1 MNFNQWIHKHTRSV
15 LFIMLV
21 LAVGGALAALGLPVA
36 LFPRVSFPRIEVSVD
51 SGEQPAQR
59 MAVAVTYPVEQAVR
73 SIPGVQSVQARTGR
87 GSCEL
92 KIGFAWG
99 SDMAQ
104 ALLEVDSQINGI
116 LPRLPAETSF
126 RAKRM
131 DTTNFPVLG
140 YSLTSSTVSPS
151 RLRTIAKYQIEP
163 VVSTVRGVARVQVQG
178 GAIPEYHVIVDPARL
193 QAFNMTLADVSQAL
207 SAANVLSAV
216 GKFEDH
222 DKLYLIISNTSYRS
236 IRQIQQVVL
245 RTGANGLVRL
255 GDVATV
261 KLSTKPQWTRVDA
274 DGHPAVLLQVF
285 QQPGGNTV
293 RIAAAI
299 KRKIDSFKK
308 NLPAGIDI
316 ATWYN
321 QSQLILASAASV
333 RDAVLIGILLA
344 VVVLLLFLRNWKI
357 TLIAALVV
365 PAVLSSTILL
375 LYLFHMTF
383 NIMTLGG
390 MAAAVGLIIDDAIV
404 MVEHIVRRTRGAAG
418 DMRGRVIKATREF
431 TGPLAGSSTST
442 MIIFAPLAFLSG
454 VTGAF
459 FKALSLTMAASLLIS
474 FFMAWLAVPVLA
486 AGFLDQRDANQPEGG
501 RITAYLHRVYGW
513 IMVRILRVPGL
524 VLVVL
529 IPILVLGFA
538 AYKNVGS
545 GFMPHMDEG
554 GFILNYVANPGT
566 SPTETNRLLLEVEKI
581 ILANK
586 YVDTF
591 SRRTGL
597 QLGGGTTR
605 SYTGDFF
612 IRLKGFPRPPIEQIM
627 TAIRRRIRRR
637 VPGLKIDTAQMM
649 QDLIGDLTAVPQ
661 PIEIKIFS
669 DSGPMLDA
677 QALKVKR
684 AISSIPGVV
693 EVRSGIQIAGDA
705 LQIRV
710 NRIKAALQGMTAGA
724 ITTALHQY
732 LSGTVTTRIQRG
744 PQMIGVRVWVPQADR
759 ATEQDIDN
767 LLLRAPDGHL
777 FPLKEVASIETLT
790 GQQEIF
796 SDNLKRM
803 IAVTAR
809 INGRDMGSTVAAVQQ
824 VLNKPGMFPHGMY
837 YAMGGLY
844 KQQQIAFKGLLVVMI
859 AAVLLV
865 FLVLLFLY
873 EHFRVALAMLSI
885 PLLALC
891 CVFVGLWITHTE
903 LNVSSMMGMTMVV
916 GIVTEVGIF
925 YYSEYNDMS
934 DDTPVR
940 KRLIDAGKNRMR
952 PIAMTTIA
960 AILALLP
967 LALGLGQ
974 GSQMQQPLAIAIIT
988 GLCVQLPLTLVI
1000 LPALLGIVHRVN
1012 VAWPP
1017 EAGPSVRH

>member
-15 LFIMLV
+15 LFVMLV
-21 LAVGGALAALGLPVA
+21 LALGGALAAVGLPVA

-51 SGEQPAQR
+51 SGQQPAQR

-73 SIPGVQSVQARTGR
+73 SIPGVRSVEARTGR
-87 GSCEL
+87 GACEL

-99 SDMAQ
+99 SNMAQ
-104 ALLEVDSQINGI
+104 ALLEVEAQINAI
-116 LPRLPAETSF
+116 LSKLPAQTSF

-140 YSLTSSTVSPS
+140 YSLVSSTVSPS
-151 RLRTIAKYQIEP
+151 RLRTIATYKLKP
-163 VVSTVRGVARVQVQG
+163 LLSAVRGVARVQVQG
-178 GAIPEYHVIVDPARL
+178 GATPEYQVIVDPGRL
-193 QAFNMTLADVSQAL
+193 QAFNMTLSDVAQAL

-261 KLSTKPQWTRVDA
+261 TLATKPQWTRVDA
-274 DGHPAVLLQVF
+274 DGHPAVLLQIF

-293 RIAAAI
+293 QIAQDI
-299 KRKIDSFKK
+299 KNKINGFKK
-308 NLPAGIDI
+308 NLPAGINI

-333 RDAVLIGILLA
+333 RDAVIIGIILA
-344 VVVLLLFLRNWKI
+344 VLVLLLFLRNWKI
-357 TLIAALVV
+357 TLIAAMVV

-375 LYLFHMTF
+375 LYLFHMSF

-404 MVEHIVRRTRGAAG
+404 MVEHIVRRIRGAAG
-418 DMRGRVIKATREF
+418 DQRGRIINATREF
-431 TGPLAGSSTST
+431 TVPLAGSSTST

-454 VTGAF
+454 ITGAF

-486 AGFLDQRDANQPEGG
+486 AHFLNQRDANQPESG
-501 RITAYLHRVYGW
+501 RITAFLHRTYGW
-513 IMVRILRVPGL
+513 LMIRILRVPALIL
-524 VLVVL
+524 VAI
-529 IPILVLGFA
+529 IPILAVGYL
-538 AYKNVGS
+538 AYRNVGS
-545 GFMPHMDEG
+545 GFMPRMDEG

-566 SPTETNRLLLEVEKI
+566 SPTETNRLLLEVERI
-581 ILANK
+581 ILTNP

-612 IRLKGFPRPPIEQIM
+612 IRLKGFPRPPIEQVM
-627 TAIRRRIRRR
+627 TAIRERIRQR

-669 DSGPMLDA
+669 DSGPLLDA
-677 QALKVKR
+677 EALKVKR
-684 AISSIPGVV
+684 DISHIAGVV

-724 ITTALHQY
+724 ITSALKQY
-732 LSGTVTTRIQRG
+732 LSGTVTTHIQRG

-759 ATEQDIDN
+759 ATERDIGN
-767 LLLRAPDGHL
+767 LRLRAPDGHL
-777 FPLKEVASIETLT
+777 FPLKTVASIETLT

-809 INGRDMGSTVAAVQQ
+809 ISGRDMGSTVTAVLRI
-824 VLNKPGMFPHGMY
+824 LNKPGMFPQGMY
-837 YAMGGLY
+837 YELGGLY
-844 KQQQIAFKGLLVVMI
+844 KQQQIAFRGLLVVMI

-925 YYSEYNDMS
+925 YYSEYHDMEEGTS
-934 DDTPVR
+934 VL

-952 PIAMTTIA
+952 PIAMTTVA

-967 LALGLGQ
+967 LALGIGQ
-974 GSQMQQPLAIAIIT
+974 GAQMQQPLAIAIIT

-1000 LPALLGIVHRVN
+1000 LPALLGIVHRVK
-1012 VAWPP
+1012 VGQP
-1017 EAGPSVRH
+1017 VV

>member
-15 LFIMLV
+15 LFIMSV
-21 LAVGGALAALGLPVA
+21 LALGGALAALGLPVS

-51 SGEQPAQR
+51 SGQQPAKR
-59 MAVAVTYPVEQAVR
+59 MAVAVTYPIEQAVR
-73 SIPGVQSVQARTGR
+73 SIPGVQAVEARTGR
-87 GSCEL
+87 GTCEL
-92 KIGFAWG
+92 KIRFSWG
-99 SDMAQ
+99 SNMAQ
-104 ALLEVDSQINGI
+104 SLLEVDSQINSI
-116 LPRLPAETSF
+116 MSKLPAETTF

-140 YSLTSSTVSPS
+140 YSLVSTTVSPS
-151 RLRTIAKYQIEP
+151 RLRTIAKYQIQP
-163 VVSTVRGVARVQVQG
+163 LLSTVRGVARVQVQG
-178 GAIPEYHVIVDPARL
+178 GATPEYHVIVDPARL
-193 QAFNMTLADVSQAL
+193 QAFNMTLGDVAHAL

-236 IRQIQQVVL
+236 IRQIQRVVL

-255 GDVATV
+255 GDVAMV

-293 RIAAAI
+293 RIARDI
-299 KRKIDSFKK
+299 RRKMDGFKK
-308 NLPAGIDI
+308 NLPAGITI

-333 RDAVLIGILLA
+333 CDAVIIGIILA
-344 VVVLLLFLRNWKI
+344 VLVLLLFLRNWKI
-357 TLIAALVV
+357 TLIAAIVV

-375 LYLFHMTF
+375 LYLFHMSF

-404 MVEHIVRRTRGAAG
+404 MVEHIVRRIRGGGTDQRACI
-418 DMRGRVIKATREF
+418 IKATREF

-459 FKALSLTMAASLLIS
+459 FKALSLTMASSLLIS

-486 AGFLDQRDANQPEGG
+486 AHFLNQRDAQQPEGG
-501 RITAYLHRVYGW
+501 RITSFLHRMYAW
-513 IMVRILRVPGL
+513 ILARILRRPVL
-524 VLVVL
+524 VLLVI
-529 IPILVLGFA
+529 IPILAVGYL
-538 AYKNVGS
+538 AYRQVGS

-581 ILANK
+581 ILADP

-612 IRLKGFPRPPIEQIM
+612 IRLKEFPRPPIEQIM
-627 TAIRRRIRRR
+627 AAIRQRIHQR
-637 VPGLKIDTAQMM
+637 VPGLKIDTTQMM

-669 DSGPMLDA
+669 DSGPLLNA
-677 QALKVKR
+677 QAMKVKQ
-684 AISSIPGVV
+684 AISHITGVV

-710 NRIKAALQGMTAGA
+710 DRIKAALQGMTAGA
-724 ITTALHQY
+724 ITRSLTDY
-732 LSGTVTTRIQRG
+732 LSGTVTTQIQRG

-759 ATEQDIDN
+759 ATEQDIGN
-767 LLLRAPDGHL
+767 LLMRAPDGHL
-777 FPLKEVASIETLT
+777 FPLRQVASIETLT

-809 INGRDMGSTVAAVQQ
+809 ISGRDMGSTVAAVQQ
-824 VLNKPGMFPHGMY
+824 VLNKPGMFPKGMY
-837 YAMGGLY
+837 YELGGLY
-844 KQQQIAFKGLLVVMI
+844 KQQQIAFRGLLVVMI

-865 FLVLLFLY
+865 FLVSLFMY

-891 CVFVGLWITHTE
+891 CVFVGLWVTHTE

-916 GIVTEVGIF
+916 GIVTEVAIF
-925 YYSEYNDMS
+925 YYSEYHDMS
-934 DDTPVR
+934 DEMPVF

-967 LALGLGQ
+967 LALGIGQ
-974 GSQMQQPLAIAIIT
+974 GAQMQQPLAIAIIT

-1000 LPALLGIVHRVN
+1000 LPALLGIVHRVK
-1012 VAWPP
+1012 V
-1017 EAGPSVRH
+1017 GQQVV

>member
-21 LAVGGALAALGLPVA
+21 LALGGALAAWGLPVA
-36 LFPRVSFPRIEVSVD
+36 LFPRVSFPRIEVTVD
-51 SGEQPAQR
+51 SGQQPARR
-59 MAVAVTYPVEQAVR
+59 MAVSVTYPVEQAVR
-73 SIPGVQSVQARTGR
+73 SIPGVRSVEARTGR

-99 SDMAQ
+99 SNMAQ
-104 ALLEVDSQINGI
+104 ALLEVDSQINV
-116 LPRLPAETSF
+116 LLTRLPAHTSF
-126 RAKRM
+126 HAKRM

-140 YSLTSSTVSPS
+140 YSLISSTVSPS
-151 RLRTIAKYQIEP
+151 RLRTIAKYQLQP
-163 VVSTVRGVARVQVQG
+163 LLSTVRGVARVQVQG
-178 GAIPEYHVIVDPARL
+178 GATPEYHVIVDPARL
-193 QAFNMTLADVSQAL
+193 HAFHMTLADVSKAL
-207 SAANVLSAV
+207 GAANVLSAV

-222 DKLYLIISNTSYRS
+222 DKLYLIISNTSYRN

-255 GDVATV
+255 EDVANV
-261 KLSTKPQWTRVDA
+261 KLSTKPQWIRVDA

-293 RIAAAI
+293 RIAQDI
-299 KRKIDSFKK
+299 KRKMDGFIK
-308 NLPAGIDI
+308 NLPAGIKI

-333 RDAVLIGILLA
+333 RDAVIIGILLA
-344 VVVLLLFLRNWKI
+344 IVVLLLFLRNWKI
-357 TLIAALVV
+357 TLIAAMVV

-375 LYLFHMTF
+375 LYLLHMTF

-404 MVEHIVRRTRGAAG
+404 MVEHIVRRIRGAAG
-418 DMRGRVIKATREF
+418 DPRARIIKATREF

-454 VTGAF
+454 ITGAF
-459 FKALSLTMAASLLIS
+459 FKALSLTMASSLLIS

-486 AGFLDQRDANQPEGG
+486 AHFLNQRDVDQPEGG
-501 RITAYLHRVYGW
+501 RITASLHKVYAW
-513 IMVRILRVPGL
+513 FMVRILRVPAL
-524 VLVVL
+524 VLVVV
-529 IPILVLGFA
+529 IPILLVGYL
-538 AYKNVGS
+538 AYENVGS

-581 ILANK
+581 IQANR

-627 TAIRRRIRRR
+627 ASIRKRIHQR
-637 VPGLKIDTAQMM
+637 VPGLKMDTAQMM

-669 DSGPMLDA
+669 NSGPLLNA
-677 QALKVKR
+677 QALKVKK
-684 AISSIPGVV
+684 AIAHIPGVV

-724 ITTALHQY
+724 ITNALKQY
-732 LSGTVTTRIQRG
+732 LSGTVTTHIERG
-744 PQMIGVRVWVPQADR
+744 PQMIGVRVWVPHDDR
-759 ATEQDIDN
+759 ATERDIN
-767 LLLRAPDGHL
+767 HLLLRAPDGHL

-809 INGRDMGSTVAAVQQ
+809 ISGRDMGSTIAAVQR

-837 YAMGGLY
+837 YQLGGLY
-844 KQQQIAFKGLLVVMI
+844 KQQQIAFRGLLVVMI

-891 CVFVGLWITHTE
+891 CVFVGLWVTHTE

-925 YYSEYNDMS
+925 YYSEYHDMNH
-934 DDTPVR
+934 DTPIL

-952 PIAMTTIA
+952 PIAMTTVA

-967 LALGLGQ
+967 LALGIGQ

-988 GLCVQLPLTLVI
+988 GLCVQLPLTLVV
-1000 LPALLGIVHRVN
+1000 LPALLGIVHRVK
-1012 VAWPP
+1012 V
-1017 EAGPSVRH
+1017 GQSVV

>member
-15 LFIMLV
+15 LFVMLV
-21 LAVGGALAALGLPVA
+21 LALGGALAALGLPVA

-51 SGEQPAQR
+51 SGQQPAQR

-73 SIPGVQSVQARTGR
+73 SIPGVRSVEARTGR
-87 GSCEL
+87 GACEL

-99 SDMAQ
+99 SNMAQ
-104 ALLEVDSQINGI
+104 ALLEVEAQINAI
-116 LPRLPAETSF
+116 LSKLPAQTSF

-140 YSLTSSTVSPS
+140 YSLVSSTVSPS
-151 RLRTIAKYQIEP
+151 RLRTIATYKLKP
-163 VVSTVRGVARVQVQG
+163 LLSAVRGVARVQVQG
-178 GAIPEYHVIVDPARL
+178 GATPEYQVIVDPGRL
-193 QAFNMTLADVSQAL
+193 QAFNMTLSDVAQAL

-261 KLSTKPQWTRVDA
+261 TLATKPQWTRVDA
-274 DGHPAVLLQVF
+274 DGHPAVLLQIF

-293 RIAAAI
+293 QIAQDI
-299 KRKIDSFKK
+299 KNKINGFKK
-308 NLPAGIDI
+308 NLPAGINI

-333 RDAVLIGILLA
+333 RDAVIIGIILA
-344 VVVLLLFLRNWKI
+344 VLVLLLFLRNWKI
-357 TLIAALVV
+357 TLIAAMVV

-375 LYLFHMTF
+375 LYLFHMSF

-404 MVEHIVRRTRGAAG
+404 MVEHIVRRIRGAAG
-418 DMRGRVIKATREF
+418 DQRGRIIKATREF
-431 TGPLAGSSTST
+431 TVPLAGSSTST

-454 VTGAF
+454 ITGAF

-486 AGFLDQRDANQPEGG
+486 AHFLNQRDANQPESG
-501 RITAYLHRVYGW
+501 RITAFLHRTYGW
-513 IMVRILRVPGL
+513 LMIRILRVPALIL
-524 VLVVL
+524 VAI
-529 IPILVLGFA
+529 IPILAVGYL
-538 AYKNVGS
+538 AYRNVGS
-545 GFMPHMDEG
+545 GFMPRMDEG

-566 SPTETNRLLLEVEKI
+566 SPTETNRLLLEVERI
-581 ILANK
+581 ILTNP

-612 IRLKGFPRPPIEQIM
+612 IRLKGFPRPPIEQVM
-627 TAIRRRIRRR
+627 TAIRERIRQR

-669 DSGPMLDA
+669 DSGPLLDA
-677 QALKVKR
+677 EALKVKR
-684 AISSIPGVV
+684 DISHIAGVV

-724 ITTALHQY
+724 ITNSLKQY
-732 LSGTVTTRIQRG
+732 LSGTVTTHIQRG

-759 ATEQDIDN
+759 ATERDIGN
-767 LLLRAPDGHL
+767 LRLRAPDGHL
-777 FPLKEVASIETLT
+777 FPLKTVASIETLT

-809 INGRDMGSTVAAVQQ
+809 ISGRDMGSTVAAVLRI
-824 VLNKPGMFPHGMY
+824 LNKPGMFPQGMY
-837 YAMGGLY
+837 YELGGLY
-844 KQQQIAFKGLLVVMI
+844 KQQQIAFRGLLVVMI

-925 YYSEYNDMS
+925 YYSEYHDMEEGTS
-934 DDTPVR
+934 VL

-952 PIAMTTIA
+952 PIAMTTVA

-967 LALGLGQ
+967 LALGIGQ
-974 GSQMQQPLAIAIIT
+974 GAQMQQPLAIAIIT

-1000 LPALLGIVHRVN
+1000 LPALLGIVHRVK
-1012 VAWPP
+1012 VGQP
-1017 EAGPSVRH
+1017 VV

>member
-15 LFIMLV
+15 LFVMLV
-21 LAVGGALAALGLPVA
+21 LALGGALAAVGLPVA
-36 LFPRVSFPRIEVSVD
+36 LFPRVSFPRIEVSVN
-51 SGEQPAQR
+51 SGQQPAQR

-73 SIPGVQSVQARTGR
+73 SIPGVRSVEARTGR
-87 GSCEL
+87 GACEL

-99 SDMAQ
+99 SNMAQ
-104 ALLEVDSQINGI
+104 ALLEVEAQINAI
-116 LPRLPAETSF
+116 LSKLPAQTSF

-140 YSLTSSTVSPS
+140 YSLVSSTVSPS
-151 RLRTIAKYQIEP
+151 RLRTIATYKLKP
-163 VVSTVRGVARVQVQG
+163 LLSAVRGVARVQVQG
-178 GAIPEYHVIVDPARL
+178 GATPEYQVIVDPGRL
-193 QAFNMTLADVSQAL
+193 QAFNMTLSDVAQAL

-261 KLSTKPQWTRVDA
+261 TLATKPQWTRVDA
-274 DGHPAVLLQVF
+274 DGHPAVLLQIF

-293 RIAAAI
+293 QIAQDI
-299 KRKIDSFKK
+299 KNKINGFKK
-308 NLPAGIDI
+308 NLPAGINI

-333 RDAVLIGILLA
+333 RDAVIIGIILA
-344 VVVLLLFLRNWKI
+344 VLVLLLFLRNWKI
-357 TLIAALVV
+357 TLIAAMVV

-375 LYLFHMTF
+375 LYLFHMSF

-404 MVEHIVRRTRGAAG
+404 MVEHIVRRIRGAAG
-418 DMRGRVIKATREF
+418 DQRGRIIKATREF
-431 TGPLAGSSTST
+431 TVPLAGSSTST

-454 VTGAF
+454 ITGAF

-486 AGFLDQRDANQPEGG
+486 AHFLNQRDANQPESG
-501 RITAYLHRVYGW
+501 RITAFLHRTYGW
-513 IMVRILRVPGL
+513 LMIRILRVPALIL
-524 VLVVL
+524 VAI
-529 IPILVLGFA
+529 IPILAVGYL
-538 AYKNVGS
+538 AYRNVGS
-545 GFMPHMDEG
+545 GFMPRMDEG

-566 SPTETNRLLLEVEKI
+566 SPTETNRLLLEVERI
-581 ILANK
+581 ILTNP

-612 IRLKGFPRPPIEQIM
+612 IRLKGFPRPPIEQVM
-627 TAIRRRIRRR
+627 TAIRERIRQR

-669 DSGPMLDA
+669 DSGPLLDA
-677 QALKVKR
+677 EALKVKR
-684 AISSIPGVV
+684 DISHIAGVV

-724 ITTALHQY
+724 ITSALKQY
-732 LSGTVTTRIQRG
+732 LSGTVTTHIQRG

-759 ATEQDIDN
+759 ATERDIGN
-767 LLLRAPDGHL
+767 LRLRAPDGHL
-777 FPLKEVASIETLT
+777 FPLKTVASIETLT

-809 INGRDMGSTVAAVQQ
+809 ISGRDMGSTVAAVLRI
-824 VLNKPGMFPHGMY
+824 LNKPGMFPQGMY
-837 YAMGGLY
+837 YELGGLY
-844 KQQQIAFKGLLVVMI
+844 KQQQIAFRGLLVVMI

-925 YYSEYNDMS
+925 YYSEYHDMEEGTS
-934 DDTPVR
+934 VL

-952 PIAMTTIA
+952 PIAMTTVA

-967 LALGLGQ
+967 LALGIGQ
-974 GSQMQQPLAIAIIT
+974 GAQMQQPLAIAIIT

-1000 LPALLGIVHRVN
+1000 LPALLGIVHRVK
-1012 VAWPP
+1012 VGQP
-1017 EAGPSVRH
+1017 VV

>member
-15 LFIMLV
+15 LFVMLV
-21 LAVGGALAALGLPVA
+21 LALGGALAAVGLPVA
-36 LFPRVSFPRIEVSVD
+36 LFPRVSFPRIEVSVN
-51 SGEQPAQR
+51 SGQQPAQR

-73 SIPGVQSVQARTGR
+73 SIPGVRSVEARTGR
-87 GSCEL
+87 GACEL

-99 SDMAQ
+99 SNMAQ
-104 ALLEVDSQINGI
+104 ALLEVEAQINAI
-116 LPRLPAETSF
+116 LSKLPAQTSF

-140 YSLTSSTVSPS
+140 YSLVSSTVSPS
-151 RLRTIAKYQIEP
+151 RLRTIATYKLKP
-163 VVSTVRGVARVQVQG
+163 LLSAVRGVARVQVQG
-178 GAIPEYHVIVDPARL
+178 GATPEYQVIVDPGRL
-193 QAFNMTLADVSQAL
+193 QAFNMTLSDVAQAL

-261 KLSTKPQWTRVDA
+261 TLATKPQWTRVDA
-274 DGHPAVLLQVF
+274 DGHPAVLLQIF

-293 RIAAAI
+293 QIAQDI
-299 KRKIDSFKK
+299 KNKINGFKK
-308 NLPAGIDI
+308 NLPAGINI

-333 RDAVLIGILLA
+333 RDAVIIGIILA
-344 VVVLLLFLRNWKI
+344 VLVLLLFLRNWKI
-357 TLIAALVV
+357 TLIAAMVV

-375 LYLFHMTF
+375 LYLFHMSF

-404 MVEHIVRRTRGAAG
+404 MVEHIVRRIRGAAG
-418 DMRGRVIKATREF
+418 DQRGRIIKATREF
-431 TGPLAGSSTST
+431 TVPLAGSSTST

-454 VTGAF
+454 ITGAF

-486 AGFLDQRDANQPEGG
+486 AHFLNQRDANQPESG
-501 RITAYLHRVYGW
+501 RITAFLHRTYGW
-513 IMVRILRVPGL
+513 LMIRILRVPALIL
-524 VLVVL
+524 VAI
-529 IPILVLGFA
+529 IPILAVGYL
-538 AYKNVGS
+538 AYRNVGS

-566 SPTETNRLLLEVEKI
+566 SPTETNRLLLEVERI
-581 ILANK
+581 ILTNP

-612 IRLKGFPRPPIEQIM
+612 IRLKGFPRPPIEQVM
-627 TAIRRRIRRR
+627 TAIRERIRQR

-669 DSGPMLDA
+669 DSGPLLDA
-677 QALKVKR
+677 EALKVKR
-684 AISSIPGVV
+684 DISHIAGVV

-724 ITTALHQY
+724 ITSALKQY
-732 LSGTVTTRIQRG
+732 LSGTVTTHIQRG

-759 ATEQDIDN
+759 ATERDIGN
-767 LLLRAPDGHL
+767 LRLRAPDGHL
-777 FPLKEVASIETLT
+777 FPLKTVASIETLT

-809 INGRDMGSTVAAVQQ
+809 ISGRDMGSTVAAVLRI
-824 VLNKPGMFPHGMY
+824 LNKPGMFPQGMY
-837 YAMGGLY
+837 YELGGLY
-844 KQQQIAFKGLLVVMI
+844 KQQQIAFRGLLVVMI

-925 YYSEYNDMS
+925 YYSEYHDMEEGTS
-934 DDTPVR
+934 VL

-952 PIAMTTIA
+952 PIAMTTVA

-967 LALGLGQ
+967 LALGIGQ
-974 GSQMQQPLAIAIIT
+974 GAQMQQPLAIAIIT

-1000 LPALLGIVHRVN
+1000 LPALLGIVHRVK
-1012 VAWPP
+1012 VGQP
-1017 EAGPSVRH
+1017 VV

>member
-1 MNFNQWIHKHTRSV
+1 MNFNQWIHQHTRSV

-21 LAVGGALAALGLPVA
+21 LALGGALAALGLPVS

-51 SGEQPAQR
+51 SGQQPAER

-73 SIPGVQSVQARTGR
+73 SIPGVRAVEARTGR
-87 GSCEL
+87 GACEL
-92 KIGFAWG
+92 KVSFSWG
-99 SDMAQ
+99 SNMAQ
-104 ALLEVDSQINGI
+104 SLLEVDSQINSI
-116 LPRLPAETSF
+116 MARLPPDTTF
-126 RAKRM
+126 HAKRM

-140 YSLTSSTVSPS
+140 YSLVSAKVSPS
-151 RLRTIAKYQIEP
+151 RLRTIAKYQIQP
-163 VVSTVRGVARVQVQG
+163 LLSTVRGVARVQVQG
-178 GAIPEYHVIVDPARL
+178 GATPEYHVIVDPARL
-193 QAFNMTLADVSQAL
+193 QAFNMTLGDVARAL

-293 RIAAAI
+293 RIARDI
-299 KRKIDSFKK
+299 RKKMDGFKK
-308 NLPAGIDI
+308 NLPAGITI

-333 RDAVLIGILLA
+333 RDAVIIGIILA
-344 VVVLLLFLRNWKI
+344 IMVLLIFLRNWKI
-357 TLIAALVV
+357 TLIAAIVV

-375 LYLFHMTF
+375 LYLFHMSF

-404 MVEHIVRRTRGAAG
+404 MVEHIVRRIRGGGA
-418 DMRGRVIKATREF
+418 DQRGRIIKATREF

-459 FKALSLTMAASLLIS
+459 FKALSLTMASSLLIS

-486 AGFLDQRDANQPEGG
+486 AFFLNQRDAQQPEGG
-501 RITAYLHRVYGW
+501 RITATLHRMYIW
-513 IMVRILRVPGL
+513 IMVKILRR
-524 VLVVL
+524 
-529 IPILVLGFA
+529 PILVLLVIIPILA
-538 AYKNVGS
+538 AGYLAYRQVGS

-581 ILANK
+581 ILANP

-612 IRLKGFPRPPIEQIM
+612 IRLKGFPRPPIGRIM
-627 TAIRRRIRRR
+627 TAIRRRIHQR

-669 DSGPMLDA
+669 DSGPLLDA

-684 AISSIPGVV
+684 AISHIAGVV

-710 NRIKAALQGMTAGA
+710 DRIKAALQGMTAGA
-724 ITTALHQY
+724 ITRSLTEY
-732 LSGTVTTRIQRG
+732 LSGTVTTQIQRG
-744 PQMIGVRVWVPQADR
+744 PRMIGVRVWVPHADR
-759 ATEQDIDN
+759 ATEQDIGH
-767 LLLRAPDGHL
+767 LLMRAPDGHL
-777 FPLKEVASIETLT
+777 FPLRQVASIETLT

-809 INGRDMGSTVAAVQQ
+809 ISGRDMGSTVAAVQQ
-824 VLNKPGMFPHGMY
+824 VLNTPGMFPKGMY
-837 YAMGGLY
+837 YELGGLY
-844 KQQQIAFKGLLVVMI
+844 KQQQIAFRGLLVVMI

-865 FLVLLFLY
+865 FLVLLFMY

-891 CVFVGLWITHTE
+891 CVFVGLWVTHTE

-916 GIVTEVGIF
+916 GIVTEVAIF
-925 YYSEYNDMS
+925 YYSEYHDMG
-934 DDTPVR
+934 DDTPVFR
-940 KRLIDAGKNRMR
+940 RLIDAGKNRMR
-952 PIAMTTIA
+952 PIAMTTVA

-967 LALGLGQ
+967 LALGIGQ
-974 GSQMQQPLAIAIIT
+974 GAQMQQPLAIAIIT

-1000 LPALLGIVHRVN
+1000 LPALLGIVHRVK
-1012 VAWPP
+1012 V
-1017 EAGPSVRH
+1017 GQQVV

>member
-15 LFIMLV
+15 LFVMLV
-21 LAVGGALAALGLPVA
+21 LAMGGALAALGLPVA

-51 SGEQPAQR
+51 SGQQPAQR

-73 SIPGVQSVQARTGR
+73 SIPGVRTVETRTGR
-87 GSCEL
+87 GACEL

-99 SDMAQ
+99 SNMAQ
-104 ALLEVDSQINGI
+104 ALLEVDAQINAI
-116 LPRLPAETSF
+116 LSKLPAQTSF

-140 YSLTSSTVSPS
+140 YSLVSSTVSPS
-151 RLRTIAKYQIEP
+151 RLRTIATYKLKP
-163 VVSTVRGVARVQVQG
+163 LLSAVRGVARVQVQG
-178 GAIPEYHVIVDPARL
+178 GATPEYHVIVDPGRL
-193 QAFNMTLADVSQAL
+193 QSFNMTLSDVAKAL

-261 KLSTKPQWTRVDA
+261 KLATRPQWTRVDA
-274 DGHPAVLLQVF
+274 DGHPAVLLQIF

-293 RIAAAI
+293 QIARDI
-299 KRKIDSFKK
+299 RSKINGFKK
-308 NLPAGIDI
+308 QLPAGIKI

-333 RDAVLIGILLA
+333 RDAVIIGIILA
-344 VVVLLLFLRNWKI
+344 ILVLLLFLRNWKI
-357 TLIAALVV
+357 TLIAAMVV

-375 LYLFHMTF
+375 LYLFHMSF

-404 MVEHIVRRTRGAAG
+404 MVEHIVRRIRGASG
-418 DMRGRVIKATREF
+418 DPRGRIIRATREF

-454 VTGAF
+454 ITGAF

-486 AGFLDQRDANQPEGG
+486 AHFLNQRDAEQPETG
-501 RITAYLHRVYGW
+501 RITTFLHRMYGW
-513 IMVRILRVPGL
+513 LMVRILRAPSLILAVI
-524 VLVVL
+524 
-529 IPILVLGFA
+529 IPILVVGYL
-538 AYKNVGS
+538 AYHNVGS
-545 GFMPHMDEG
+545 GFMPRMDEG

-581 ILANK
+581 ILANP

-612 IRLKGFPRPPIEQIM
+612 IRLKGFPRPPIERIM
-627 TAIRRRIRRR
+627 TAVRERIRQR
-637 VPGLKIDTAQMM
+637 VPGLKVDTAQMM

-669 DSGPMLDA
+669 DNGPLLDA
-677 QALKVKR
+677 QALKVKQ
-684 AISSIPGVV
+684 AISHIPGVV
-693 EVRSGIQIAGDA
+693 EIRSGIQIAGDA

-724 ITTALHQY
+724 ITSALKQY
-732 LSGTVTTRIQRG
+732 LSGTVTTHIQRG

-759 ATEQDIDN
+759 ATERDIGN
-767 LLLRAPDGHL
+767 LQLRAPDGHL
-777 FPLKEVASIETLT
+777 FPLKAVASIETLT

-809 INGRDMGSTVAAVQQ
+809 ISGRDMGSTVAAVQR

-837 YAMGGLY
+837 YELGGLY
-844 KQQQIAFKGLLVVMI
+844 KQQQIAFRGLLVVML

-916 GIVTEVGIF
+916 GIVTEVAIF
-925 YYSEYNDMS
+925 YYSEYHDMEEG
-934 DDTPVR
+934 TPVL

-952 PIAMTTIA
+952 PIAMTTVA

-967 LALGLGQ
+967 LALGIGQ
-974 GSQMQQPLAIAIIT
+974 GAQMQQPLAIAIIT

-1000 LPALLGIVHRVN
+1000 LPALLGIVHRVK
-1012 VAWPP
+1012 VGQP
-1017 EAGPSVRH
+1017 VV

>member
-15 LFIMLV
+15 LFVMLV
-21 LAVGGALAALGLPVA
+21 LALGGALAAVGLPVA

-51 SGEQPAQR
+51 SGQQPAQR

-73 SIPGVQSVQARTGR
+73 SIPGVRSVEARTGR
-87 GSCEL
+87 GACEL

-99 SDMAQ
+99 SNMAQ
-104 ALLEVDSQINGI
+104 ALLEVEAQINAI
-116 LPRLPAETSF
+116 LSKLPAQTSF

-140 YSLTSSTVSPS
+140 YSLVSSTVSPS
-151 RLRTIAKYQIEP
+151 RLRTIATYKLKP
-163 VVSTVRGVARVQVQG
+163 LLSAVRGVARVQVQG
-178 GAIPEYHVIVDPARL
+178 GATPEYQVIVDPGRL
-193 QAFNMTLADVSQAL
+193 QAFNMTLSDVAQAL

-261 KLSTKPQWTRVDA
+261 TLATKPQWTRVDA
-274 DGHPAVLLQVF
+274 DGHPAVLLQIF

-293 RIAAAI
+293 QIAQDI
-299 KRKIDSFKK
+299 KNKINGFKK
-308 NLPAGIDI
+308 NLPAGINI

-333 RDAVLIGILLA
+333 RDAVIIGIILA
-344 VVVLLLFLRNWKI
+344 VLVLLLFLRNWKI
-357 TLIAALVV
+357 TLIAAMVV

-375 LYLFHMTF
+375 LYLFHMSF

-404 MVEHIVRRTRGAAG
+404 MVEHIVRRIRGAAG
-418 DMRGRVIKATREF
+418 DQRGRIIKATREF
-431 TGPLAGSSTST
+431 TVPLAGSSTST

-454 VTGAF
+454 ITGAF

-486 AGFLDQRDANQPEGG
+486 AHFLNQRDANQPESG
-501 RITAYLHRVYGW
+501 RITAFLHRTYGW
-513 IMVRILRVPGL
+513 LMIRILRVPALIL
-524 VLVVL
+524 VAI
-529 IPILVLGFA
+529 IPILAVGYL
-538 AYKNVGS
+538 AYRNVGS
-545 GFMPHMDEG
+545 GFMPRMDEG

-566 SPTETNRLLLEVEKI
+566 SPTETNRLLLEVERI
-581 ILANK
+581 ILTNP

-612 IRLKGFPRPPIEQIM
+612 IRLKGFPRPPIEQVM
-627 TAIRRRIRRR
+627 TAIRERIRQR

-669 DSGPMLDA
+669 DSGPLLDA
-677 QALKVKR
+677 EALKVKR
-684 AISSIPGVV
+684 DISHIAGVV

-724 ITTALHQY
+724 ITNSLKQY
-732 LSGTVTTRIQRG
+732 LSGTVTTHIQRG

-759 ATEQDIDN
+759 ATERDIGN
-767 LLLRAPDGHL
+767 LRLRAPDGHL
-777 FPLKEVASIETLT
+777 FPLKTVASIETLT

-809 INGRDMGSTVAAVQQ
+809 ISGRDMGSTVAAVLRI
-824 VLNKPGMFPHGMY
+824 LNKPGMFPQGMY
-837 YAMGGLY
+837 YELGGLY
-844 KQQQIAFKGLLVVMI
+844 KQQQIAFRGLLVVMI

-925 YYSEYNDMS
+925 YYSEYHDMEEGTS
-934 DDTPVR
+934 VL

-952 PIAMTTIA
+952 PIAMTTVA

-967 LALGLGQ
+967 LALGIGQ
-974 GSQMQQPLAIAIIT
+974 GAQMQQPLAIAIIT

-1000 LPALLGIVHRVN
+1000 LPALLGIVHRVK
-1012 VAWPP
+1012 VGQP
-1017 EAGPSVRH
+1017 VV

>member
-15 LFIMLV
+15 LFVMLV
-21 LAVGGALAALGLPVA
+21 LALGGALAALGLPVA
-36 LFPRVSFPRIEVSVD
+36 LFPRVSFPRIEVSVN
-51 SGEQPAQR
+51 SGQQPAQR
-59 MAVAVTYPVEQAVR
+59 MNISVTYPVEQVVR
-73 SIPGVQSVQARTGR
+73 SIPGVQSVEARTGR

-92 KIGFAWG
+92 KISFAWG
-99 SDMAQ
+99 SNMSQ
-104 ALLEVDSQINGI
+104 SLLEVDSQINSI
-116 LPRLPAETSF
+116 LTKLPPGTSF

-140 YSLTSSTVSPS
+140 YSLVSSTLSPS
-151 RLRTIAKYQIEP
+151 RLRTIAKYQIQP
-163 VVSTVRGVARVQVQG
+163 LLSTVRGVARVQVQG
-178 GAIPEYHVIVDPARL
+178 GATPEYHVIVNPARL
-193 QAFNMTLADVSQAL
+193 QAFNMTLSDVAQSL

-261 KLSTKPQWTRVDA
+261 KLSTKPQWIRVDA

-293 RIAAAI
+293 RIARDI
-299 KRKIDSFKK
+299 RRKMKDYKK
-308 NLPAGIDI
+308 NLPPGINI

-321 QSQLILASAASV
+321 QSQLILAAAASV
-333 RDAVLIGILLA
+333 RDAVVIGIILA
-344 VVVLLLFLRNWKI
+344 IAVLLLFLRNWKI
-357 TLIAALVV
+357 TLIAAMVV

-375 LYLFHMTF
+375 LYLFHMSF

-404 MVEHIVRRTRGAAG
+404 MVEHIVRRIRGSTDDPRA
-418 DMRGRVIKATREF
+418 RIIKSTREF

-459 FKALSLTMAASLLIS
+459 FKALSLTMAASLMIS

-486 AGFLDQRDANQPEGG
+486 AHWLNQRDADQPEGG
-501 RITAYLHRVYGW
+501 RITAYLHRVYAW
-513 IMVRILRVPGL
+513 IMVRILRVPAL

-529 IPILVLGFA
+529 VPILVLGYL
-538 AYKNVGS
+538 AYENVGS

-581 ILANK
+581 ILANR

-612 IRLKGFPRPPIEQIM
+612 IRLKGFPRPPIEKIM
-627 TAIRRRIRRR
+627 TAIRQRIRQR

-669 DSGPMLDA
+669 DSGPLLNA
-677 QALKVKR
+677 QALKVKY
-684 AISSIPGVV
+684 AISRIPGVV

-710 NRIKAALQGMTAGA
+710 NRIKAALQGMTADT
-724 ITTALHQY
+724 ITRSLRAY

-744 PQMIGVRVWVPQADR
+744 PQMIGVRVWVPRVDR
-759 ATEQDIDN
+759 ATEHDIRN

-777 FPLKEVASIETLT
+777 FPLKEVASIQTLNR
-790 GQQEIF
+790 QQEIF

-809 INGRDMGSTVAAVQQ
+809 INGRDMGSTVAAVQRI
-824 VLNKPGMFPHGMY
+824 LNKPGMFPQGMY
-837 YAMGGLY
+837 YELGGLY
-844 KQQQIAFKGLLVVMI
+844 KQQQIAFRGLLVVMI
-859 AAVLLV
+859 AAILLV

-891 CVFVGLWITHTE
+891 CVFVGLWVTHTE

-916 GIVTEVGIF
+916 GIVTEVAIF
-925 YYSEYNDMS
+925 YYSEYQEIGDR
-934 DDTPVR
+934 TPPIQ
-940 KRLIDAGKNRMR
+940 RLIDAGKNRMR
-952 PIAMTTIA
+952 PIAMTTVA

-967 LALGLGQ
+967 LALGIGQ

-1000 LPALLGIVHRVN
+1000 LPTLLKIVRQEKV
-1012 VAWPP
+1012 
-1017 EAGPSVRH
+1017 GQSVV

>member
-15 LFIMLV
+15 LFVMLV
-21 LAVGGALAALGLPVA
+21 LALGGALAAVGLPVA
-36 LFPRVSFPRIEVSVD
+36 LFPRVSFPRIEVSVN
-51 SGEQPAQR
+51 SGQQPAQR

-73 SIPGVQSVQARTGR
+73 SIPGVRSVEARTGR
-87 GSCEL
+87 GACEL

-99 SDMAQ
+99 SNMAQ
-104 ALLEVDSQINGI
+104 ALLEVEAQINAI
-116 LPRLPAETSF
+116 LSKLPAQTSF

-140 YSLTSSTVSPS
+140 YSLVSSTVSPS
-151 RLRTIAKYQIEP
+151 RLRTIATYKLKP
-163 VVSTVRGVARVQVQG
+163 LLSAVRGVARVQVQG
-178 GAIPEYHVIVDPARL
+178 GATPEYQVIVDPGRL
-193 QAFNMTLADVSQAL
+193 QAFNMTLSDVAQAL

-261 KLSTKPQWTRVDA
+261 TLATKPQWTRVDA
-274 DGHPAVLLQVF
+274 DGHPAVLLQIF

-293 RIAAAI
+293 QIAQDI
-299 KRKIDSFKK
+299 KNKINGFKK
-308 NLPAGIDI
+308 NLPAGINI

-333 RDAVLIGILLA
+333 RDAVIIGIILA
-344 VVVLLLFLRNWKI
+344 VLVLLLFLRNWKI
-357 TLIAALVV
+357 TLIAAMVV

-375 LYLFHMTF
+375 LYLFHMSF

-404 MVEHIVRRTRGAAG
+404 MVEHIVRRIRGAAG
-418 DMRGRVIKATREF
+418 DQRGRIINATREF
-431 TGPLAGSSTST
+431 TVPLAGSSTST

-454 VTGAF
+454 ITGAF

-486 AGFLDQRDANQPEGG
+486 AHFLNQRDANQPESG
-501 RITAYLHRVYGW
+501 RITAFLHRTYGW
-513 IMVRILRVPGL
+513 LMIRILRVPALIL
-524 VLVVL
+524 VAI
-529 IPILVLGFA
+529 IPILAVGYL
-538 AYKNVGS
+538 AYRNVGS
-545 GFMPHMDEG
+545 GFMPRMDEG

-566 SPTETNRLLLEVEKI
+566 SPTETNRLLLEVERI
-581 ILANK
+581 ILTNP

-612 IRLKGFPRPPIEQIM
+612 IRLKGFPRPPIEQVM
-627 TAIRRRIRRR
+627 TAIRERIRQR

-669 DSGPMLDA
+669 DSGPLLDA
-677 QALKVKR
+677 EALKVKR
-684 AISSIPGVV
+684 DISHIAGVV

-724 ITTALHQY
+724 ITSALKQY
-732 LSGTVTTRIQRG
+732 LSGTVTTHIQRG

-759 ATEQDIDN
+759 ATERDIGN
-767 LLLRAPDGHL
+767 LRLRAPDGHL
-777 FPLKEVASIETLT
+777 FPLKTVASIETLT

-809 INGRDMGSTVAAVQQ
+809 ISGRDMGSTVAAVLRI
-824 VLNKPGMFPHGMY
+824 LNKPGMFPQGMY
-837 YAMGGLY
+837 YELGGLY
-844 KQQQIAFKGLLVVMI
+844 KQQQIAFRGLLVVMI

-925 YYSEYNDMS
+925 YYSEYHDMEEGTS
-934 DDTPVR
+934 VL

-952 PIAMTTIA
+952 PIAMTTVA

-967 LALGLGQ
+967 LALGIGQ
-974 GSQMQQPLAIAIIT
+974 GAQMQQPLAIAIIT

-1000 LPALLGIVHRVN
+1000 LPALLGIVHRVK
-1012 VAWPP
+1012 VGQP
-1017 EAGPSVRH
+1017 VV

>member
-21 LAVGGALAALGLPVA
+21 LALGGALAAMGLPVA
-36 LFPRVSFPRIEVSVD
+36 LFPRVSFPRIVVSVD
-51 SGEQPAQR
+51 SGQQPARR

-73 SIPGVQSVQARTGR
+73 SIPNVRSVAARTGR

-99 SDMAQ
+99 SNMAQ
-104 ALLEVDSQINGI
+104 ALLEVDAQINGI
-116 LPRLPAETSF
+116 LNKLPAHTSF
-126 RAKRM
+126 HAKRM

-140 YSLTSSTVSPS
+140 YSLISSTVSPS
-151 RLRTIAKYQIEP
+151 RLRTIAKYELQP
-163 VVSTVRGVARVQVQG
+163 LLSTVRGVARVQVQG
-178 GAIPEYHVIVDPARL
+178 GAIPEYHVIVDPTRL
-193 QAFNMTLADVSQAL
+193 QVFNMTLADVSQAL

-245 RTGANGLVRL
+245 RTGSNGLVRL

-261 KLSTKPQWTRVDA
+261 KLATRPQWIRVDA

-293 RIAAAI
+293 RIAHAI
-299 KRKIDSFKK
+299 KSKIAGFKK
-308 NLPAGIDI
+308 TMPAGIQI

-333 RDAVLIGILLA
+333 RDAVIIGIILA
-344 VVVLLLFLRNWKI
+344 IVVLLLFLRNWKI

-375 LYLFHMTF
+375 LYVFHMTF

-404 MVEHIVRRTRGAAG
+404 MVEHIVRRIRGAAG
-418 DMRGRVIKATREF
+418 DQRGRIIKATREF

-486 AGFLDQRDANQPEGG
+486 ARFLNQRDADQPEGG
-501 RITAYLHRVYGW
+501 RITANLHRVYGW
-513 IMVRILRVPGL
+513 IMVRILRAPVL
-524 VLVVL
+524 VLAVL

-538 AYKNVGS
+538 AYENVGS

-566 SPTETNRLLLEVEKI
+566 STTETNRLLLEVEKI
-581 ILANK
+581 ISANK

-597 QLGGGTTR
+597 QLGGGATR

-612 IRLKGFPRPPIEQIM
+612 IRLKGFPRPPTEQIM
-627 TAIRRRIRRR
+627 AAIRQTIHQR

-669 DSGPMLDA
+669 DHGPLLTS
-677 QALKVKR
+677 QALKVKH
-684 AISSIPGVV
+684 AISQIPGVV

-710 NRIKAALQGMTAGA
+710 NRVKAALQGMTAGA
-724 ITTALHQY
+724 ITAALREY

-744 PQMIGVRVWVPQADR
+744 PRMIGVRVWVPHADR
-759 ATEQDIDN
+759 ATEQDIGN
-767 LLLRAPDGHL
+767 LLLCAPDGHL
-777 FPLKEVASIETLT
+777 FPLKEVATIETLT

-809 INGRDMGSTVAAVQQ
+809 ISDRDLGSTVLAVKR
-824 VLNKPGMFPHGMY
+824 VLNTPGMFPHDMY
-837 YAMGGLY
+837 YELGGLY
-844 KQQQIAFKGLLVVMI
+844 KQQQIAFRGLLVVMI

-903 LNVSSMMGMTMVV
+903 INVSSMMGMTMVV
-916 GIVTEVGIF
+916 GIVTEVAIF
-925 YYSEYNDMS
+925 YYSEYHEIGDR
-934 DDTPVR
+934 TPPIQ
-940 KRLIDAGKNRMR
+940 RLIDAGKNRMR

-967 LALGLGQ
+967 LALGIGQ

-988 GLCVQLPLTLVI
+988 GLCVQLPLTLVV
-1000 LPALLGIVHRVN
+1000 LPALLGIVHRVK
-1012 VAWPP
+1012 VGRP
-1017 EAGPSVRH
+1017 VVY

>member
-15 LFIMLV
+15 LFVMLV
-21 LAVGGALAALGLPVA
+21 LALGGALAAVGLPVA
-36 LFPRVSFPRIEVSVD
+36 LFPRVSFPRIEVSVN
-51 SGEQPAQR
+51 SGQQPAQR
-59 MAVAVTYPVEQAVR
+59 MAVAATYPVEQAVR
-73 SIPGVQSVQARTGR
+73 SIPGVRSVEARTGR
-87 GSCEL
+87 GACEL

-99 SDMAQ
+99 SNMAQ
-104 ALLEVDSQINGI
+104 ALLEVDAQINAI
-116 LPRLPAETSF
+116 LSKLPAQTSF

-140 YSLTSSTVSPS
+140 YSLVSSTVSPS
-151 RLRTIAKYQIEP
+151 RLRTIATYKLKP
-163 VVSTVRGVARVQVQG
+163 LLSAVRGVARVQVQG
-178 GAIPEYHVIVDPARL
+178 GATPEYQVIVDPGRL
-193 QAFNMTLADVSQAL
+193 QAFNMTLSDVAQAL

-261 KLSTKPQWTRVDA
+261 TLATKPQWTRVDA
-274 DGHPAVLLQVF
+274 DGHPAVLLQIF

-293 RIAAAI
+293 QIAQDI
-299 KRKIDSFKK
+299 KNKINGFKK
-308 NLPAGIDI
+308 NLPAGINI

-333 RDAVLIGILLA
+333 RDAVIIGIILA
-344 VVVLLLFLRNWKI
+344 VLVLLLFLRNWKI
-357 TLIAALVV
+357 TLIAAMVV

-375 LYLFHMTF
+375 LYLFHMSF

-404 MVEHIVRRTRGAAG
+404 MVEHIVRRIRGAAG
-418 DMRGRVIKATREF
+418 DQRGRIIKATREF
-431 TGPLAGSSTST
+431 TVPLAGSSTST

-454 VTGAF
+454 ITGAF

-486 AGFLDQRDANQPEGG
+486 AHFLNQRDANQPESG
-501 RITAYLHRVYGW
+501 RITAFLHRTYGW
-513 IMVRILRVPGL
+513 LMIRILRVPALIL
-524 VLVVL
+524 VAI
-529 IPILVLGFA
+529 IPILAVGYL
-538 AYKNVGS
+538 AYRNVGS
-545 GFMPHMDEG
+545 GFMPRMDEG

-566 SPTETNRLLLEVEKI
+566 SPTETNRLLLEVERI
-581 ILANK
+581 ILTNP

-612 IRLKGFPRPPIEQIM
+612 IRLKGFPRPPIEQVM
-627 TAIRRRIRRR
+627 TAIRERIRQR

-669 DSGPMLDA
+669 DSGPLLDA
-677 QALKVKR
+677 EALKVKR
-684 AISSIPGVV
+684 DISHIAGVV

-724 ITTALHQY
+724 ITSALKQY
-732 LSGTVTTRIQRG
+732 LSGTVTTHIQRG

-759 ATEQDIDN
+759 ATERDIGN
-767 LLLRAPDGHL
+767 LRLRAPDGHL
-777 FPLKEVASIETLT
+777 FPLKTVASIETLT

-809 INGRDMGSTVAAVQQ
+809 ISGRDMGSTVAAVLRI
-824 VLNKPGMFPHGMY
+824 LNKPGMFPQGMY
-837 YAMGGLY
+837 YELGGLY
-844 KQQQIAFKGLLVVMI
+844 KQQQIAFRGLLVVMI

-925 YYSEYNDMS
+925 YYSEYHDMEEGTS
-934 DDTPVR
+934 VL

-952 PIAMTTIA
+952 PIAMTTVA

-967 LALGLGQ
+967 LALGIGQ
-974 GSQMQQPLAIAIIT
+974 GAQMQQPLAIAIIT

-1000 LPALLGIVHRVN
+1000 LPALLGIVHRVK
-1012 VAWPP
+1012 VGQP
-1017 EAGPSVRH
+1017 VV